1 MECSPGV
8 NHRHFAVAMAPID
21 QCAGHK
27 VERGNLRPHDLLR
40 LRCGDVIAA
49 ENSAPAW
56 VQSALSEAPYV
67 VVRRCPAPLRM
78 VAVGVRG
85 SSRRERFGTFAPR
98 CEIAELITPEFLARA
113 EIRQTQSRRALIPAL
128 RALDGVAP
136 VLARGGFAWGPVG
149 SVGFELATG
158 RATARPSSDLDIV
171 IYCPERLRRKTAG
184 ELAASLVAADCRIDT
199 ILETPAGGVSLV
211 DLADACDAVLARTGH
226 GSILTK
232 DPWADSRQ
240 EAECS

>member
-1 MECSPGV
+1 MECRPGV
-8 NHRHFAVAMAPID
+8 NHRQFAVAMARID

-56 VQSALSEAPYV
+56 VQAALSEAPYV

-113 EIRQTQSRRALIPAL
+113 EIRQTQIGRALIPAL

-136 VLARGGFAWGPVG
+136 VLARGGFAWGPVTG
-149 SVGFELATG
+149 VGFKLATG
-158 RATARPSSDLDIV
+158 RAAARPS
-171 IYCPERLRRKTAG
+171 
-184 ELAASLVAADCRIDT
+184 
-199 ILETPAGGVSLV
+199 
-211 DLADACDAVLARTGH
+211 
-226 GSILTK
+226 
-232 DPWADSRQ
+232 
-240 EAECS
+240 